1 MAKVKKV
8 KRKTHKGLLKVVKI
22 RKGGSIKYQPANKLH
37 QTANRSN
44 ASRRRR
50 HQQNELSTGDYKR
63 IKTIIK

>member
-1 MAKVKKV
+1 MANKVKA
-8 KRKTHKGLLKVVKI
+8 KTHKGLSKVIKV

-50 HQQNELSTGDYKR
+50 HQQNELNSGDYKR
-63 IKTIIK
+63 IKDIIKK